1 MRKIIMLPLVFA
13 IVVLSSGCMDSGTMD
28 KYEIYMQLYNSD
40 VEEYNAVLDELIE
53 KQDSYNV
60 AYVEYTDA
68 YDDYVEIISR
78 GVRGGAR
85 VSPNQDKLDEALSQL
100 VFAKNNYKFTANSIY
115 SHLDEIEIFVVSNE
129 KTLERNG
136 IDTVQ
141 HKATIQDWKEEIRR
155 NTIQYNL

>member
-1 MRKIIMLPLVFA
+1 MRKIIMLSLVFA
-13 IVVLSSGCMDSGTMD
+13 IVVLSSGCMD
-28 KYEIYMQLYNSD
+28 KYEIYMQLYNND

-115 SHLDEIEIFVVSNE
+115 SHLDDIEIFVVSNE

-141 HKATIQDWKEEIRR
+141 HKATIQNWKEEIRY
-155 NTIQYNL
+155 NIIQYNL

>member
-1 MRKIIMLPLVFA
+1 MRKIIMLSLVFA

-60 AYVEYTDA
+60 AYVE
-68 YDDYVEIISR
+68 IISR

-115 SHLDEIEIFVVSNE
+115 SHLDDIEIFVVSNE

-141 HKATIQDWKEEIRR
+141 HKATIQDWKEEIRY
-155 NTIQYNL
+155 NIIQYNL